1 MNPENLFRYL
11 PPPICRHT
19 DLINSFSHD
28 TMPGSIN
35 FGDRGSRGSSSSI
48 YSQSDIL
55 ELQRIS
61 AVSKQAFG
69 EENFDNYSTTPVMLN
84 PLVGPLP
91 VQHRT
96 IAPKSGPSTPSQQI
110 RFQCPELS
118 CGRSF
123 NRPTDRE
130 RHMGIHSK
138 ERKFACPEPG
148 CGKRFYRK
156 DKLADHSRRGHRNRK
171 QTCIYMADRSGEV
184 SIRPHS
190 RLRDERLT
198 TYARVLNDLPPW
210 SLVGA
215 NGFLKEFFRR
225 EKYFSTLSS

>member
-1 MNPENLFRYL
+1 MTDTTCLNAL
-11 PPPICRHT
+11 PPPIYRHI

-28 TMPGSIN
+28 TMPSSIN
-35 FGDRGSRGSSSSI
+35 SDDRGSRGSSSSI
-48 YSQSDIL
+48 HSQSDIL
-55 ELQRIS
+55 KLQRIS
-61 AVSKQAFG
+61 AVSKQALG
-69 EENFDNYSTTPVMLN
+69 EDNFDSSSTTPVTLN
-84 PLVGPLP
+84 PLVGLLP

-96 IAPKSGPSTPSQQI
+96 IAPKSEPPTPSQQI

-171 QTCIYMADRSGEV
+171 QTCICMADRSGE
-184 SIRPHS
+184 
-190 RLRDERLT
+190 
-198 TYARVLNDLPPW
+198 A
-210 SLVGA
+210 A
-215 NGFLKEFFRR
+215 
-225 EKYFSTLSS
+225 

>member
-1 MNPENLFRYL
+1 MTPGNLFRYL
-11 PPPICRHT
+11 SLPIYRYI

-28 TMPGSIN
+28 TMPSSIN
-35 FGDRGSRGSSSSI
+35 FGDRGSHGSSSPT

-61 AVSKQAFG
+61 AASKQAFD
-69 EENFDNYSTTPVMLN
+69 EENSDNSSTTPATLN

-96 IAPKSGPSTPSQQI
+96 IAPKSGPSAPSQQT

-171 QTCIYMADRSGEV
+171 QICICMADRSGEV
-184 SIRPHS
+184 SVRPHS
-190 RLRDERLT
+190 RLRGERLT
-198 TYARVLNDLPPW
+198 TYARLLNDLPPW
-210 SLVGA
+210 GLVGA
-215 NGFLKEFFRR
+215 NGFLKELFRR
-225 EKYFSTLSS
+225 EKYFSTLTT